1 MDFYNLDLQ
10 KGGQYMDTS
19 TGSMGGFYTLANWIM
34 RLAYVNILWIVFS
47 FVGIIILGFF
57 PATTGMFSVIRKWV
71 QGDSDIPIFT
81 TFWDSYKKEFLK
93 SNLLGLILS
102 LIGYIIYIDFVFLR
116 QGVDGFLQFT
126 YYPLLIV
133 ILLYFLVLLYVFPVF
148 VHYEINI
155 FQVIKN
161 AFLLMIMSPLITI
174 MMIVGLVISFYV
186 MRALP
191 GLTPFFTGSILAYV
205 IYWSVN
211 FAFAKVERYK
221 GLNSDTNLK
230 EQNEK

>member
-1 MDFYNLDLQ
+1 MD
-10 KGGQYMDTS
+10 S
-19 TGSMGGFYTLANWIM
+19 RTGSMGGFYTVANWIM
-34 RLAYVNILWIVFS
+34 RLAYVNILWIAFTL
-47 FVGIIILGFF
+47 VGIIILGFF

-71 QGDSDIPIFT
+71 QGKSDIPIFP
-81 TFWDSYKKEFLK
+81 TFWSTYKKEFLK
-93 SNLLGLILS
+93 SNLLGFILS
-102 LIGYIIYIDFVFLR
+102 LIGYILYIDFTFLR

-133 ILLYFLVLLYVFPVF
+133 ILLYMLVLLYVFPVF
-148 VHYEINI
+148 VHYEVNI

-174 MMIVGLVISFYV
+174 MMIVGLVIAFYV

-191 GLTPFFTGSILAYV
+191 GLTPFFTGSVLSYV

-211 FAFAKVERYK
+211 FAFAKVEKYQ
-221 GLNSDTNLK
+221 GLNSDRDDEEQEK
-230 EQNEK
+230 QNEK